1 METSKE
7 SRSVALDSTSVRTVD
22 DNGFLHVEKSPLTR
36 VQVAPY
42 YGKEIAGWRE
52 LGLDPEK
59 IYHAYRPPEELS
71 SPETIQS
78 INGIPIHLEHH
89 DDHGAPENKQTR
101 VGTTGT
107 DGAFEAPF
115 LVNSLHIYDKDA
127 RSRIEDGSMRELSL
141 AYTFEP
147 DFTPGE
153 TPDGEKYDYV
163 QRKIRANHLALVE
176 TGRAGPEVRV
186 RDSNKD
192 FLNMEKDDAV
202 EQAEVTLAKAI
213 IDLHSVDPNGKI
225 VDGAQ
230 DDDKDAMIQKIIDG
244 LKAKGLTDEEAEKL
258 KTTLSDLAYSQATGD
273 EDPKPDGQKEAQD
286 DDPELDEK
294 MKDPN
299 FKAGFEAGVLY
310 GEKREKDDPKRLDSD
325 HEREGEERYLEKEA
339 EDALKSCGLDEA
351 SEEEKK
357 AFAAGLNYAQKKDE
371 GAQDEDPKPEDGK
384 EEKSTASD
392 SMKVLRNAIYSELAA
407 IEEVKPV
414 LGVIRAGSYDS
425 AGSIYVAALKKL
437 GLKNIPASEARS
449 AYRAYMQGRKAL
461 AGAKD
466 SGAKVTEKP
475 TAVSAILN
483 NVK

>member
-1 METSKE
+1 MGNLKRTVAID
-7 SRSVALDSTSVRTVD
+7 SVSVRSVD
-22 DNGFLHVEKSPLTR
+22 DNGFLHVQKSPLTR

-42 YGKEIAGWRE
+42 YGQEIAGWRE

-89 DDHGAPENKQTR
+89 DDHGAPENRKTR

-230 DDDKDAMIQKIIDG
+230 DDDKDAMIQKIIEG

-258 KTTLSDLAYSQATGD
+258 KNTLSDLAYSQATGD
-273 EDPKPDGQKEAQD
+273 EDPKPDEQKEAQD

-310 GEKREKDDPKRLDSD
+310 GEKREKDDPKRIDSD

-371 GAQDEDPKPEDGK
+371 GAQDEDPKPDDGK
-384 EEKSTASD
+384 EEKSSASD
-392 SMKVLRNAIYSELAA
+392 SMKILRNAIYSELAA

>member
-1 METSKE
+1 
-7 SRSVALDSTSVRTVD
+7 
-22 DNGFLHVEKSPLTR
+22 
-36 VQVAPY
+36 
-42 YGKEIAGWRE
+42 
-52 LGLDPEK
+52 
-59 IYHAYRPPEELS
+59 
-71 SPETIQS
+71 
-78 INGIPIHLEHH
+78 
-89 DDHGAPENKQTR
+89 
-101 VGTTGT
+101 
-107 DGAFEAPF
+107 
-115 LVNSLHIYDKDA
+115 
-127 RSRIEDGSMRELSL
+127 MRELSL

-230 DDDKDAMIQKIIDG
+230 DDDKDAMIQKIIEG

-273 EDPKPDGQKEAQD
+273 EDPKPDEQKEAQD

-371 GAQDEDPKPEDGK
+371 GETSARRLMRNFAATVRYYPYSIKFAVHRVPRPTFFVSHHWRKHELHAESSRRAQGPL
-384 EEKSTASD
+384 S
-392 SMKVLRNAIYSELAA
+392 RAA
-407 IEEVKPV
+407 
-414 LGVIRAGSYDS
+414 
-425 AGSIYVAALKKL
+425 
-437 GLKNIPASEARS
+437 
-449 AYRAYMQGRKAL
+449 
-461 AGAKD
+461 
-466 SGAKVTEKP
+466 
-475 TAVSAILN
+475 
-483 NVK
+483 

>member
-1 METSKE
+1 MGNLKRTVAID
-7 SRSVALDSTSVRTVD
+7 SVSVRSVD

-42 YGKEIAGWRE
+42 YGQEIAGWRE

-202 EQAEVTLAKAI
+202 EQAE
-213 IDLHSVDPNGKI
+213 
-225 VDGAQ
+225 
-230 DDDKDAMIQKIIDG
+230 
-244 LKAKGLTDEEAEKL
+244 KL

-273 EDPKPDGQKEAQD
+273 EDPKPDDQKEAQD

-310 GEKREKDDPKRLDSD
+310 GEKREKDDPKRIDSD
-325 HEREGEERYLEKEA
+325 HERESEERYLEKEA

-371 GAQDEDPKPEDGK
+371 GAQDEDPKPDDGK
-384 EEKSTASD
+384 EEKSSASD
-392 SMKVLRNAIYSELAA
+392 SMK
-407 IEEVKPV
+407 
-414 LGVIRAGSYDS
+414 
-425 AGSIYVAALKKL
+425 
-437 GLKNIPASEARS
+437 
-449 AYRAYMQGRKAL
+449 
-461 AGAKD
+461 
-466 SGAKVTEKP
+466 
-475 TAVSAILN
+475 ILN
-483 NVK
+483 WGGIVVYEFPA